1 LTEEGK
7 RGISG
12 KPVNILAIGAHPDDL
27 EYGCGGTLIKY
38 IRAGHRI
45 FLYIATHGSF
55 GGEGDVRAEEMVASA
70 QQMGATDLF
79 WGGYTD
85 TQIPLTRDLISE
97 VESIISKVKPKFIFT
112 HWHDDTHQDHRN
124 LTACTLAAT
133 RYIPNFLFYEA
144 PTSQD
149 FNPNVYV
156 DITDVLDAK
165 LELLEAHT
173 SQVTKTHIEDT
184 TILDIARSAA
194 TFRGIQAR
202 VRYAEGFTSQ
212 RLLINI

>member
-1 LTEEGK
+1 MSSTGK
-7 RGISG
+7 Q
-12 KPVNILAIGAHPDDL
+12 VNILAIGAHPDDI

-38 IRAGHRI
+38 ADAGHRV

-55 GGEGDVRAEEMVASA
+55 GGDGSQRTKEMVASA
-70 QQMGATDLF
+70 EKMRVSDLF

-85 TQIPLTRDLISE
+85 TQIPLSQDLISE
-97 VESIISKVKPKFIFT
+97 IESIIKKIEPKFIFT
-112 HWHDDTHQDHRN
+112 HWNDDTHQDHRN
-124 LTACTLAAT
+124 LTDCTLAAT

-144 PTSQD
+144 PTSQN

-156 DITDVLDAK
+156 DITEVLDEK
-165 LELLEAHT
+165 LKLLETHA
-173 SQVTKTHIEDT
+173 SQITKTNIENT